1 VREYESIDGAPPRR
15 ALGHSLTAGERLQVA
30 LHHSQITTTLVST
43 TGAVIQTTHQHQQ
56 VLGYS
61 KEFWA
66 TRTMFDVLEPDQHE
80 RAEQFR
86 QDVLASP
93 GQEMNIEVKVRA
105 ADGTL
110 NDVMVQAI
118 NLIDEPSVNAIVL
131 TSTNVTEERRV
142 LAELSRR
149 SETAEAVANA
159 QTRLLATVSHEL
171 RNPLHVIQGIAE
183 LLASEDLPPRA
194 AELAKTLAN
203 QINGLSAITN
213 DLLETARLDSE
224 AIALDLAPVDLPD
237 LIAEIVEYAKA
248 SMGQK
253 RLTIGSLWAPG
264 VSTWVETDRA
274 RLRQVLRNLIG
285 NAVKFTNHGSVRIE
299 VSASPADVV
308 DADDVVEIS
317 IVDTGVGIPLNEIGA
332 ILEPFQTGSTAG
344 EQKGAG
350 LGLAIVHRLVTALG
364 GTLTITSTLR
374 QGSSFIVALPLKT
387 LAIPEVSA
395 PKQFVDRRITA
406 GACVLVVEDNL
417 VNQQLAKSQLDRLGM
432 TACIVG
438 SGEEALEF
446 LADDKKPRIDVVL
459 MDYQLPGID
468 GLETARQIR
477 LLDGRAS
484 QVPIVGLTASASVAD
499 RNAFLDAGLDGFIA
513 KPATMIDLR
522 YGISEVMNRSR
533 VEARRVDLPEVIDL
547 ENCDDLSLTD
557 SNDDSFDGRTLD
569 QLVEE
574 FADRKLVVG
583 LVETFVADLR
593 SRTET
598 FLTAIESGD
607 AIAAARVGHSLK
619 SSSKLLGADELSE
632 QCRLVESGKSVDT
645 TSLRALIDST
655 TTRLGEWVAGQ

>member
-1 VREYESIDGAPPRR
+1 MRENESIDEVPRR
-15 ALGHSLTAGERLQVA
+15 ASLVGSNAFDGFSPLQRLQVA
-30 LHHSQITTTLVST
+30 LHHSQVTTTLVNAE
-43 TGAVIQTTHQHQQ
+43 GAVIQTTNQNQQ
-56 VLGYS
+56 VLGYP
-61 KEFWA
+61 KAFWA

-80 RAEQFR
+80 QAEQFR
-86 QDVLASP
+86 QNVLAAP

-105 ADGTL
+105 SDGTI
-110 NDVMVQAI
+110 NDVLVRAI
-118 NLIDEPSVNAIVL
+118 NLIDEPDVNAIVL

-142 LAELSRR
+142 LTELALR
-149 SETAEAVANA
+149 SETAEAVAKA

-171 RNPLHVIQGIAE
+171 RNPLHVVQGIAE

-194 AELAKTLAN
+194 AELAKTLAT
-203 QINGLSAITN
+203 QINGLAAITN
-213 DLLETARLDSE
+213 DLLETARLDSGTVSLE
-224 AIALDLAPVDLPD
+224 LAPVDLPD
-237 LIAEIVEYAKA
+237 LIAEVVEYGKA

-264 VSTWVETDRA
+264 VPTWIETDRA

-285 NAVKFTNHGSVRIE
+285 NAVKFTARGSVRLE
-299 VSASPADVV
+299 VSAPS
-308 DADDVVEIS
+308 DDVMEIS
-317 IVDTGVGIPLNEIGA
+317 VVDTGVGIPLGEVGT

-344 EQKGAG
+344 DDRGAG
-350 LGLAIVHRLVTALG
+350 LGLCIVQRIVTTLG
-364 GTLTITSTLR
+364 GTLTITSTLE
-374 QGSSFIVALPLKT
+374 QGSSFIVALPLK
-387 LAIPEVSA
+387 AMVAPEANA

-446 LADDKKPRIDVVL
+446 LTDDTKPRVNVVL

-477 LLDGRAS
+477 LLGGRVA
-484 QVPIVGLTASASVAD
+484 QIPIVGLTASASIAD

-522 YGISEVMNRSR
+522 YGLSEVLNRTR
-533 VEARRVDLPEVIDL
+533 IDERRNETPAVIDL
-547 ENCDDLSLTD
+547 ETADEAFGSD
-557 SNDDSFDGRTLD
+557 SDAAVDGRTLD

-583 LVETFVADLR
+583 LVETFVADLH
-593 SRTET
+593 SRTDS
-598 FLTAIESGD
+598 FLTSIASGD
-607 AIAAARVGHSLK
+607 ATAAARIGHSLK

-632 QCRLVESGKSVDT
+632 KCRLVESGESVNT
-645 TSLRALIDST
+645 AELRLLIDST
-655 TTRLGEWVAGQ
+655 IARLREWIAGQ

>member
-1 VREYESIDGAPPRR
+1 
-15 ALGHSLTAGERLQVA
+15 
-30 LHHSQITTTLVST
+30 
-43 TGAVIQTTHQHQQ
+43 
-56 VLGYS
+56 
-61 KEFWA
+61 
-66 TRTMFDVLEPDQHE
+66 MFDVLQPDQHE

-86 QDVLASP
+86 QTVLASP

-105 ADGTL
+105 SDGTV
-110 NDVMVQAI
+110 NDVLVQAI

-142 LAELSRR
+142 LEELSQR
-149 SETAEAVANA
+149 SETAEAVAKA
-159 QTRLLATVSHEL
+159 QSRLLATVSHEL
-171 RNPLHVIQGIAE
+171 RNPLHVVQGIAE

-194 AELAKTLAN
+194 AELAKTLAT
-203 QINGLSAITN
+203 QINGLSTITN
-213 DLLETARLDSE
+213 DLLETARLDSGTVAVE
-224 AIALDLAPVDLPD
+224 LAPVDLPE
-237 LIAEIVEYAKA
+237 LIAEIVEYGKA

-253 RLTIGSLWAPG
+253 RLTLGSLWAPG

-274 RLRQVLRNLIG
+274 RLRQILRNLIG
-285 NAVKFTNHGSVRIE
+285 NAVKFTHRGSVRIE
-299 VSASPADVV
+299 VSATQ
-308 DADDVVEIS
+308 DDDVEIS
-317 IVDTGVGIPLNEIGA
+317 IVDTGVGIPLSEIGA

-344 EQKGAG
+344 EHKGAG
-350 LGLAIVHRLVTALG
+350 LGLSIVHRLVTALG
-364 GTLTITSTLR
+364 GTLTITSALQ
-374 QGSSFIVALPLKT
+374 QGSSFIVTLPLKA
-387 LAIPEVSA
+387 LASPEMSS

-446 LADDKKPRIDVVL
+446 LADEKKPRIDVVL

-477 LLDGRAS
+477 LLGGHIS

-522 YGISEVMNRSR
+522 YGISEVMNRTR
-533 VEARRVDLPEVIDL
+533 FEARRIEAPAVIDL
-547 ENCDDLSLTD
+547 ENCDDRALTD
-557 SNDDSFDGRTLD
+557 STDDSFDGRTLD

-593 SRTET
+593 SRTEP
-598 FLTAIESGD
+598 FLAAIESGD
-607 AIAAARVGHSLK
+607 ATAAARMGHSLK

-632 QCRLVESGKSVDT
+632 QCRLIESGESVDT
-645 TSLRALIDST
+645 VSLRALIDST
-655 TTRLGEWVAGQ
+655 TTRLGEWVTGK